1 MSNPTPPW
9 VQETLHRGIVIP
21 AHPLALTRDR
31 KLDERRQRA
40 LTRYYHAAGSGGIAV
55 GVHTT
60 QFEIRL
66 PRHGLFQP
74 VLELAART
82 AKACDAASGCQTIR
96 IAGICG
102 PTPQAVAEASLARDL
117 DYHLGLLSLGG
128 MTHLDEDG
136 LIEHCKT
143 VANEIPL
150 MGFYLQPA
158 VGGHLLSVSFW
169 RRFVSIENVAAIKIA
184 PFNRYQTL
192 DVIRAVAET
201 GRAGSIA
208 LYTGNDDA
216 IVQDLLARHEM
227 EGPTGPVRLGFS
239 GGLLGHWACW
249 TRHAV
254 KLLAECQH
262 HRTQESIPSSLLTL
276 AGQITD
282 CNGAFFDTAHAF
294 AGCIPGIHE
303 VLRRQGLL
311 DNLLCLDPSATL
323 SPGQSSEITRV
334 QRAYPDLND
343 DAFVR
348 EHLDEWL
355 AD

>member
-1 MSNPTPPW
+1 MSNSPPPW
-9 VQETLHRGIVIP
+9 VLETLHRGIVIP
-21 AHPLALTRDR
+21 AHPLALTHDR

-66 PRHGLFQP
+66 PHHGLFQP

-82 AKACDAASGCQTIR
+82 AQACDTASGRRTIR

-102 PTPQAVAEASLARDL
+102 PTTQAVAAAILARDL

-128 MTHLDEDG
+128 LPQLDEDR

-158 VGGHLLSVSFW
+158 VGGRLLSVSFW
-169 RRFVSIENVAAIKIA
+169 RRFASIENVAAIKIA

-192 DVIRAVAET
+192 DVIRAVAES

-208 LYTGNDDA
+208 LYTGNDDT
-216 IVQDLLARHEM
+216 IVYDLLTRHEAD
-227 EGPTGPVRLGFS
+227 GPTGPVRLGFS

-249 TRHAV
+249 TRKAV
-254 KLLAECQH
+254 ELLAECH
-262 HRTQESIPSSLLTL
+262 HQRTQGIIPASLLTL
-276 AGQITD
+276 AARVTD
-282 CNGAFFDTAHAF
+282 CNGAFFDAAHAF